1 MMTLADIRQNL
12 DRRLY
17 RQGFASPVVRQF
29 LGIQIL
35 ITAAGLFPGIILAW
49 FTLWPLVFGAGAAI
63 TTYSLW
69 HIARFAQAHIQQEF
83 SRALA
88 IRLFFGFTCRLVL
101 ISIVLFVL
109 VVLLRAPVVPLLAG
123 LTSTVASISLWGL
136 SRFSRKPVKEA

>member
-1 MMTLADIRQNL
+1 MTTFAGIRQNL

-17 RQGFASPVVRQF
+17 RKGFASSEVRQF
-29 LGIQIL
+29 LGMQIL
-35 ITAAGLFPGIILAW
+35 LTATGLLLGIVLAW

-88 IRLFFGFTCRLVL
+88 IRLFFGFICRLVV

-109 VVLLRAPVVPLLAG
+109 VVLLKVPVAPLLAG
-123 LTSTVASISLWGL
+123 LTSTVVSISLWGL